1 MNIDTVLDNI
11 LNRCLAGS
19 KGSIKLKESSS
30 LWELLCNYPKTDS
43 DLNNGFNIGDSLKN
57 RYKAALYGKHQFPF
71 AYFLF
76 LTTIYLIRI
85 LIKSF
90 YCLASFIKQVL
101 TGKKS
106 DLSQSPRFN
115 FIVFV
120 ATCTFYLILIVTI
133 LIFFVKSVLLFRP
146 DTRINE
152 YGAITMPQSCE
163 RENYMYLL
171 NTASYWDNSGIKVS
185 AGDIVSITVSG
196 SFFSDIDD
204 MYTSALYNKKTT
216 YARSYVSFDRNRE
229 SQIDNSS
236 HSRLLVTNLKNGK
249 HVNDRFGSLLIQIRD
264 ASQHNPYHQDDII
277 FDSRNNKSDNAYHFK
292 AKKSG
297 YLYFTVNDEYIDET
311 WFNRIK
317 SEPRWLDSLEIE
329 NYAKLDID
337 KYNALS
343 DAKKASLKGVIS
355 GNYVYLTQEG
365 YNLIKDNK
373 EYQNSIGINAD
384 SLEKLIVWDKW
395 NEDLAKMWY
404 SDNVGDIL
412 INVKIVRS
420 NVQCS
425 IFEPSVLSKTYR
437 KVEDFFLSPTF
448 WHREIWHL
456 AFIIL
461 IIFCLMALDRKF
473 GKKSLMLL
481 KKPYLKVLGYY
492 NRLLNHSQVLEKNKK
507 TNSTKKKRMT

>member
-1 MNIDTVLDNI
+1 MNIDTILDNI
-11 LNRCLAGS
+11 LNKCLAGS

-76 LTTIYLIRI
+76 LIAIYLIRI

-152 YGAITMPQSCE
+152 YGAVTMPQSCE

-185 AGDIVSITVSG
+185 TGDIVSITVSG

-264 ASQHNPYHQDDII
+264 ASQHNPYHQDDIL

-317 SEPRWLDSLEIE
+317 SEPRWLDSLEIK

-337 KYNALS
+337 KYEALS
-343 DAKKASLKGVIS
+343 DAKKESLRGVIS

-373 EYQNSIGINAD
+373 EYQNSTGINAD

-481 KKPYLKVLGYY
+481 KKPYNKVLGYY
-492 NRLLNHSQVLEKNKK
+492 NRYIKP
-507 TNSTKKKRMT
+507 